1 MRIWILMLGFNGLN
15 IGAFTRHPSKSPVF
29 LKSIRHREPSISQ
42 IWCNRRLSKKRAP
55 YNITFLCFSFLFSE
69 EKFNKIDDEFT
80 KCNTFLVS
88 CLGNIVK
95 RGAFPHCKSFLWRV
109 KNFSSTNL
117 SPSSLDMLESL
128 VLQRSFEPLFTEGMF
143 LSSLCLLF
151 GLKKDARR
159 SASNV
164 TTLAFVVST
173 LFVVLAF
180 QWKTRENTEALFKMG
195 CGGGVGVKVFLFNSI
210 TFRSIPNLFEPKGR
224 TRQCRNGEKNWK
236 VTNALLRYQ
245 TNKPSV
251 SIRRYT
257 LER

>member
-42 IWCNRRLSKKRAP
+42 IWCSRRLSKNPAP
-55 YNITFLCFSFLFSE
+55 HNFTFLCFSFLFSE

-117 SPSSLDMLESL
+117 SPSSLDMLDSL
-128 VLQRSFEPLFTEGMF
+128 QKECSFPIFAFF
-143 LSSLCLLF
+143 LDWRKAHGDRHLTSAVSHLLSPHFSSSSLF
-151 GLKKDARR
+151 NGNAR
-159 SASNV
+159 
-164 TTLAFVVST
+164 
-173 LFVVLAF
+173 
-180 QWKTRENTEALFKMG
+180 K
-195 CGGGVGVKVFLFNSI
+195 
-210 TFRSIPNLFEPKGR
+210 
-224 TRQCRNGEKNWK
+224 
-236 VTNALLRYQ
+236 
-245 TNKPSV
+245 
-251 SIRRYT
+251 RRGP
-257 LER
+257 L

>member
-1 MRIWILMLGFNGLN
+1 MLCKTVWSWELRTWSHKLN
-15 IGAFTRHPSKSPVF
+15 IIDTSTNSPRYCKRLNKGAFTRHPSKSPVF
-29 LKSIRHREPSISQ
+29 LKSIRRREPTISK
-42 IWCNRRLSKKRAP
+42 IWCSRKLSKNPAP
-55 YNITFLCFSFLFSE
+55 YNCTFLCFSFLFSE
-69 EKFNKIDDEFT
+69 KKFNKIDDEFT

-95 RGAFPHCKSFLWRV
+95 RGVFPHCKSFLWRV

-151 GLKKDARR
+151 GLKKSARR

-180 QWKTRENTEALFKMG
+180 QWKTHENAEALFKMG
-195 CGGGVGVKVFLFNSI
+195 VRGGVGVKVFSSQQHHISFN
-210 TFRSIPNLFEPKGR
+210 TEFVWAERPN
-224 TRQCRNGEKNWK
+224 
-236 VTNALLRYQ
+236 A
-245 TNKPSV
+245 SV
-251 SIRRYT
+251 SKWGKK
-257 LER
+257 L

>member
-1 MRIWILMLGFNGLN
+1 MLGFNGLN
-15 IGAFTRHPSKSPVF
+15 KGAFTRHPSKSPVF
-29 LKSIRHREPSISQ
+29 LKSIRHRDSSISQ
-42 IWCNRRLSKKRAP
+42 IWCSRRLSKNPAP
-55 YNITFLCFSFLFSE
+55 YNFTFLCFSFLFSE

-224 TRQCRNGEKNWK
+224 TRQCRKKKKNWK

>member
-1 MRIWILMLGFNGLN
+1 MLGFNGLN

-42 IWCNRRLSKKRAP
+42 IWCTRRLSKNPAP
-55 YNITFLCFSFLFSE
+55 YNFTFLCFSFLFSE

-128 VLQRSFEPLFTEGMF
+128 VLRRSFEPLFTEGMF

-151 GLKKDARR
+151 GLKKGARR
-159 SASNV
+159 SAANV

-180 QWKTRENTEALFKMG
+180 QWKTREK
-195 CGGGVGVKVFLFNSI
+195 
-210 TFRSIPNLFEPKGR
+210 
-224 TRQCRNGEKNWK
+224 
-236 VTNALLRYQ
+236 
-245 TNKPSV
+245 
-251 SIRRYT
+251 RRGP
-257 LER
+257 L

>member
-1 MRIWILMLGFNGLN
+1 MLGFNGLN

-42 IWCNRRLSKKRAP
+42 IWCTRRLSKNPVP
-55 YNITFLCFSFLFSE
+55 YNFTFLCFSFLFSE

-109 KNFSSTNL
+109 KNFCPTNW

-143 LSSLCLLF
+143 FSSLCLLF
-151 GLKKDARR
+151 GLKKGARR
-159 SASNV
+159 SASHV
-164 TTLAFVVST
+164 GTLAFVVST

-180 QWKTRENTEALFKMG
+180 QWKRTKTP
-195 CGGGVGVKVFLFNSI
+195 
-210 TFRSIPNLFEPKGR
+210 RSS
-224 TRQCRNGEKNWK
+224 
-236 VTNALLRYQ
+236 LR
-245 TNKPSV
+245 
-251 SIRRYT
+251 
-257 LER
+257 

>member
-1 MRIWILMLGFNGLN
+1 MLGFNGLN
-15 IGAFTRHPSKSPVF
+15 KGAFTRHPSKSPVF

-42 IWCNRRLSKKRAP
+42 IWCTRRLSKNPAP
-55 YNITFLCFSFLFSE
+55 YNFTFLCFSFLFSE

-117 SPSSLDMLESL
+117 SPSSLDILESL
-128 VLQRSFEPLFTEGMF
+128 VLRRSFEPLFTEGMF

-173 LFVVLAF
+173 LFVVLVFSGKRA
-180 QWKTRENTEALFKMG
+180 KTPRPSLRWG
-195 CGGGVGVKVFLFNSI
+195 CGGGVGVKVFLFNNI

-224 TRQCRNGEKNWK
+224 TRVEMGKK
-236 VTNALLRYQ
+236 IGKL
-245 TNKPSV
+245 P
-251 SIRRYT
+251 T
-257 LER
+257 LC

>member
-1 MRIWILMLGFNGLN
+1 MLGFKGLN

-29 LKSIRHREPSISQ
+29 LKSIRRREPS
-42 IWCNRRLSKKRAP
+42 RRLSKNRAP

-117 SPSSLDMLESL
+117 SPWSLYMLESL

-143 LSSLCLLF
+143 RSSLCLLF
-151 GLKKDARR
+151 GLRKGARR

-180 QWKTRENTEALFKMG
+180 QWKT
-195 CGGGVGVKVFLFNSI
+195 
-210 TFRSIPNLFEPKGR
+210 PK
-224 TRQCRNGEKNWK
+224 K
-236 VTNALLRYQ
+236 
-245 TNKPSV
+245 
-251 SIRRYT
+251 RRGP
-257 LER
+257 L